1 MIHELFTE
9 NRSTIISVN
18 SHFKIKIKFFW
29 CTGEYSA
36 AICASNSCKP
46 SETSSG
52 CFLVL
57 RKLLFVS
64 FCVVVWVL
72 FSVFS
77 IFCITSLVSAT
88 PRNHPS
94 SASITSQKTDCMTSE
109 CALDKKLLHCFRES
123 YHWVYL
129 AYVR

>member
-1 MIHELFTE
+1 MKERDFNE
-9 NRSTIISVN
+9 CDES
-18 SHFKIKIKFFW
+18 
-29 CTGEYSA
+29 
-36 AICASNSCKP
+36 
-46 SETSSG
+46 SEMGSGVVAVLDALAMANFG

-88 PRNHPS
+88 PRNHPNFDELVILS
-94 SASITSQKTDCMTSE
+94 SYSDSHE
-109 CALDKKLLHCFRES
+109 
-123 YHWVYL
+123 
-129 AYVR
+129 